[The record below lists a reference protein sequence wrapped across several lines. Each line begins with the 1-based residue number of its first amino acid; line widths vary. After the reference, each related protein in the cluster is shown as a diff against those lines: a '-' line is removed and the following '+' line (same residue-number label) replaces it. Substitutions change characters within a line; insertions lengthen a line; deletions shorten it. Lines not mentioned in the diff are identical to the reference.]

1 MPLTSSQQCIC
12 SILNVCLLFCCTDV
26 PKEEMDQIIELV
38 REEEEMK
45 VRRIKLLGL
54 DKFSM
59 LADKYK

>member
-1 MPLTSSQQCIC
+1 MLDSY
-12 SILNVCLLFCCTDV
+12 LMMALLVVDI
-26 PKEEMDQIIELV
+26 PKEEVDAILELV
-38 REEEEMK
+38 REEEKLK

>member
-1 MPLTSSQQCIC
+1 
-12 SILNVCLLFCCTDV
+12 
-26 PKEEMDQIIELV
+26 MDQIIELV

-59 LADKYK
+59 LADKYKQDWQDDVSLRTCCGFTITDIIQV

>member
-1 MPLTSSQQCIC
+1 
-12 SILNVCLLFCCTDV
+12 
-26 PKEEMDQIIELV
+26 MDQIIELV